1 MPGTNYDDGTKSVL
15 RTIGGVLLAGVV
27 LVALVGVLVGVLL
40 SGGCAAGRGPG
51 GEVIVGFDVAKLP
64 ETASES
70 LNAAADFLPPPFNYL
85 AGGIATLVLG
95 GGGAAIARR
104 RAEQAKREADAAWD
118 ESNRNAELAHARRDA
133 AFDEGTQRAASVAS
147 VAPAARA
154 HDLVVPTADSR
165 TPVVAAGVA
174 PATPGA

>member
-15 RTIGGVLLAGVV
+15 RKIGAAILAGIV
-27 LVALVGVLVGVLL
+27 LVALAGVLVGMLV
-40 SGGCAAGRGPG
+40 SPGCAAGRGPS

-104 RAEQAKREADAAWD
+104 RAEQAKRDADAAWD

-133 AFDEGTQRAASVAS
+133 AFDEGTQRAAPVAS
-147 VAPAARA
+147 VVQPAASMVA
-154 HDLVVPTADSR
+154 VPPANTAA
-165 TPVVAAGVA
+165 VVAAGVA